1 MAGLH
6 RPEPSAMHLA
16 GIPHVVLAGATAQRA
31 AKDTHHPPNAPA
43 PTLKLDLIG

>member
-1 MAGLH
+1 
-6 RPEPSAMHLA
+6 MHLA